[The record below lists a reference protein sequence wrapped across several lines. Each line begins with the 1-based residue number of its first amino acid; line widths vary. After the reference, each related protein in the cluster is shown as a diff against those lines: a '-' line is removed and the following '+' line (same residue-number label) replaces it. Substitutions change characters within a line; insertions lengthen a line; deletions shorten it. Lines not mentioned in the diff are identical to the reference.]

1 MGEEPDEPAVAPF
14 KRRRFLASAAV
25 AAGAPAAVA
34 GPAQAAASQAD
45 VAAAD
50 VAAADVAAA
59 EVAAAPATAQA
70 AAGLGSV
77 ARLMA
82 VPEDSRGVAW
92 LRSALQVAVGLELAT
107 IPPYL
112 CGWWSVK
119 DQRSE
124 VARMI
129 RRIVGDEM
137 YHLGIVCN
145 LLVAVGGRPQIK
157 AAAPVYP
164 GPLPGG
170 VRAGVTVYLSGLTRP
185 FVRDVMMAIEAPEV
199 SLARSVQP
207 SPTVGEFYEGMIGAF
222 RAVRPDLATRGQ
234 VTQHI
239 DTDELRPVRTLDDV
253 EHAIEIIRE
262 QGEGTESSPTD
273 SFSDDRPAHYYAFG
287 EIYHGRELRET
298 DDGWRYVGPP
308 VPFPDVRP
316 MAPVPVGGWRNTS
329 AHVGGLLFRFDAMY
343 STVLDSLD
351 AAWAGGGHRTL
362 GAGIRTMRGLEKPA
376 VELMETP
383 VPGGRGT
390 YGPQFRA
397 LRRPRH

>member
-1 MGEEPDEPAVAPF
+1 MGEEPDESTVAPF

-25 AAGAPAAVA
+25 AAGAPTAVA
-34 GPAQAAASQAD
+34 GTAQAAAP
-45 VAAAD
+45 AAD
-50 VAAADVAAA
+50 AVAGGPAADAVAG
-59 EVAAAPATAQA
+59 APAAQGTVQA

-112 CGWWSVK
+112 CGWWSIK
-119 DQRSE
+119 DQRGE

-157 AAAPVYP
+157 AAAPVFP

-199 SLARSVQP
+199 SLARSVQA
-207 SPTVGEFYEGMIGAF
+207 SPTVGEFYDGMLAAF
-222 RAVRPDLATRGQ
+222 RAVRPDLSTRGQ
-234 VTQHI
+234 VAQHI
-239 DTDELRPVRTLDDV
+239 DSDELRPVRTLDDV
-253 EHAIEIIRE
+253 ELAIEIIRE
-262 QGEGTESSPTD
+262 QGEGTDSSPTD

-287 EIYHGRELRET
+287 EIYHGRALRRT

-316 MAPVPVGGWRNTS
+316 MAPVPVGGWRNTP
-329 AHVGGLLFRFDAMY
+329 AHAGGLLFRFDAMY

-351 AAWAGGGHRTL
+351 AAWAGGGHRAL
-362 GAGIRTMRGLEKPA
+362 GAGIRTMRGLEEPA
-376 VELMETP
+376 VELMEIP
-383 VPGGRGT
+383 IPSGRGT

-397 LRRPRH
+397 LRRPRR

>member
-1 MGEEPDEPAVAPF
+1 MGEDPDEPAVAPF
-14 KRRRFLASAAV
+14 KRRSFLASAAV
-25 AAGAPAAVA
+25 AAGAPTAVA
-34 GPAQAAASQAD
+34 GPAQAAVSPAD
-45 VAAAD
+45 VTAGAAAQ
-50 VAAADVAAA
+50 
-59 EVAAAPATAQA
+59 APAQS
-70 AAGLGSV
+70 AAGPGSV

-82 VPEDSRGVAW
+82 VPADSRGVAW
-92 LRSALQVAVGLELAT
+92 LRSALQVAVGLELST

-170 VRAGVTVYLSGLTRP
+170 VRAGVTVYLSGLTKP

-199 SLARSVQP
+199 SLARSVA
-207 SPTVGEFYEGMIGAF
+207 SPTVGEFYDAMLGAF
-222 RAVRPDLATRGQ
+222 RAVRPDLSVRGQ

-239 DTDELRPVRTLDDV
+239 DSDELRPVRTLDDV

-262 QGEGTESSPTD
+262 QGEGTDSSPID

-287 EIYHGRELRET
+287 EIYHGRELRRT
-298 DDGWRYVGPP
+298 DDGWRFVGPP

-316 MAPVPVGGWRNTS
+316 MAPVPAGGWRDTP

-362 GAGIRTMRGLEKPA
+362 GAGIRTMRGLQNPA
-376 VELMETP
+376 VELMETGIP
-383 VPGGRGT
+383 SGRGT
-390 YGPQFRA
+390 YGPQFHA
-397 LRRPRH
+397 LRRPRR

>member
-1 MGEEPDEPAVAPF
+1 MSEEPDESAVGPF
-14 KRRRFLASAAV
+14 RRRSFLASAAV
-25 AAGAPAAVA
+25 AAGTPTAVA
-34 GPAQAAASQAD
+34 GPAQAAA
-45 VAAAD
+45 
-50 VAAADVAAA
+50 
-59 EVAAAPATAQA
+59 APEGAPLA

-82 VPEDSRGVAW
+82 VAEDGRGVAW

-119 DQRSE
+119 DHRSE

-170 VRAGVTVYLSGLTRP
+170 VRAGVNVYLSGLTRP

-199 SLARSVQP
+199 SLARSAA
-207 SPTVGEFYEGMIGAF
+207 SPTVGEFYDGMLRAF
-222 RAVRPDLATRGQ
+222 RTVRPDLSVRGQ

-239 DTDELRPVRTLDDV
+239 DSDELRPVRDLDDV

-262 QGEGTESSPTD
+262 QGEGTASSPID

-287 EIYHGRELRET
+287 EIYHGRELRRT

-351 AAWAGGGHRTL
+351 AAWAGGGSRSL
-362 GAGIRTMRGLEKPA
+362 GAGIHTMRGLERPA
-376 VELMETP
+376 VELMETGI
-383 VPGGRGT
+383 PGTRGT

-397 LRRPRH
+397 MRRPRGA